1 MSNGIN
7 GTVLNA
13 QSVNDIKTID
23 ATFESNGVKYEISD
37 LCLVYSGYHQNKS
50 RIYLNGKCSHDNV
63 EYKQVSLKVFLSQD
77 FPLTHNIAIK
87 DFVNQEAI
95 LFLA

>member
-1 MSNGIN
+1 MANGIN
-7 GTVLNA
+7 GIVLKA

-23 ATFESNGVKYEISD
+23 ATFESNGVQYEISD
-37 LCLVYSGYHQNKS
+37 LCLVYSGYHQNKY
-50 RIYLNGKCSHDNV
+50 RMYLNGKCSHDNV

-77 FPLTHNIAIK
+77 FPITYNVAIK

-95 LFLA
+95 LFLT

>member
-1 MSNGIN
+1 MANGIN
-7 GTVLNA
+7 GTILKA

-37 LCLVYSGYHQNKS
+37 LCLVYGIIHQNKS
-50 RIYLNGKCSHDNV
+50 RMYRHGKCTHDNV
-63 EYKQVSLKVFLSQD
+63 EYKQVTLNIFLSQD
-77 FPLTHNIAIK
+77 FPMTYHITIE